1 MPGSSAYQ
9 LEPGKHGETV
19 KDGRRFI
26 RGPDGVTILD
36 GEQAIGP
43 RVPTKRDHDENLA
56 DRMRK
61 GDRKNLAQRL
71 LEYMD
76 VDIASRADW
85 EQREQIGLAL
95 MGINELPEDL
105 AERAADVESPGLAQ
119 VKMPLMIQAMVT
131 FQSRAIAEMFPSEGP
146 VKTQVLG
153 KHTREREEQAAR
165 IRNFGNYYLTQVD
178 KGYFPDTNQMLL
190 YLPKAGS
197 SFRKA
202 GINWVTGL
210 PELRYVKATN
220 FIVPYSATSLEQAP
234 RYAHRYT
241 MTGQEIRRAMEQGR
255 FCDDV
260 RLHKPSVNQAK
271 HPKVADVSDYRTP
284 SEHDDDALYSIC
296 EYHID
301 LELECDRLGRPE
313 KDGGSWRLLPYV
325 VLVEEENQEIL
336 LIRRNWAKADK
347 SCRKILWFTHHKF
360 FPGLGFYGWGYPHV
374 VGSLAKAV
382 NDGVNAMLDA
392 EYAANFRGGFVT
404 KEGKAVGMGG
414 EMRLEHGVYKALD
427 GTYEE
432 ISKALFSPEFKGTTP
447 GMAKLV
453 EMLIQAFER
462 FGSIT
467 EAAVGD
473 ADNRGPVG
481 TTLALIEQSSVVPT
495 AIHKALHVSMG
506 NELQMWAQLVSM
518 YMPNQYEYEQAGE
531 ERHLLKQDFDGA
543 VDVLPVSDPN
553 IFSQTQRI
561 ALCQGTLQLQME
573 APDLYTPPKRVEAHR
588 RMLAAMRVPDLDAVA
603 PELKSPKYLDPV
615 AEFQIIMT
623 GGPVKAFETQQHE
636 AHLQVHAHQRAFLMG
651 TPSFM
656 QMQPERQ
663 QMILGALDAHEADHM
678 ALLYRQIV
686 MSTAGIPMLPADESG
701 ESPELPPEIEMRITM
716 AVMQRLPPPPPPVQ
730 GQGQG
735 DDTMAKAQA
744 QIEAKR
750 LESEA
755 SIERDTQAFIR
766 EEQRK
771 QRAWEAEER
780 RKDESTQAE
789 IVRQGAKAKLE
800 LTKGAAVAG
809 QQLSAKEQA
818 AQQQLQHKEMGAR
831 QQMGHK
837 EAGAGQQLRHKEQ
850 GAQQQLGHK
859 AAAASLDRTTK
870 RASAEQ
876 DRELKGSA
884 ATQDRELKAAAGS
897 QDRELKGKSA
907 AQDRRLTDSKAK
919 QEQRLTEQQHQQGT
933 RHTEE
938 QHEQAVQILKED
950 HAIEAQHKQE
960 DHKLQTKQAEQSG
973 KLKLQQTKEQ
983 MRAKKAAGKSSK
995 KKAAK
1000 K

>member
-1 MPGSSAYQ
+1 MPGSSALQ
-9 LEPGKHGETV
+9 TEPGKHGETV

-61 GDRKNLAQRL
+61 GDRRNLAARL

-76 VDIASRADW
+76 VDIQSRADW

-95 MGINELPEDL
+95 MGINELPDDL

-131 FQSRAIAEMFPSEGP
+131 FQSRGIAEMFPSEGP

-153 KHTREREEQAAR
+153 KQTREREQQAER
-165 IRNFGNYYLTQVD
+165 IRNFGNYYLGQVD

-197 SFRKA
+197 AFRKA

-220 FIVPYSATSLEQAP
+220 FIVPYSATSLEQAS

-241 MTGQEIRRAMEQGR
+241 MTGQEIRRAMEAGR

-260 RLHKPSVNQAK
+260 RLHKPSINQAK

-284 SEHDDDALYSIC
+284 SEHDDDALYSVA

-301 LELECDRLGRPE
+301 LELECDRMGRPE
-313 KDGGSWRLLPYV
+313 KDGDSWRLLPYV

-336 LIRRNWAKADK
+336 LIRRNWAKQDK
-347 SCRKILWFTHHKF
+347 SCRKTLWFSHHKF

-382 NDGVNAMLDA
+382 NDGVNCMLDA

-404 KEGKAVGMGG
+404 KEGKAVGMSG
-414 EMRLEHGVYKALD
+414 EIRLEHGVFKPLD
-427 GTYEE
+427 GSYEE
-432 ISKALFSPEFKGTTP
+432 ISKALFAPEFRGTTP
-447 GMAKLV
+447 GMASLV
-453 EMLIQAFER
+453 EMLIGAFER

-481 TTLALIEQSSVVPT
+481 TTIALIEQSSVVPT

-518 YMPNQYEYEQAGE
+518 YMPNRYDYEQAGE

-561 ALCQGTLQLQME
+561 ALCQGTLQLQAE
-573 APDLYTPPKRVEAHR
+573 APDLYTPQKRVEAHR

-603 PELKSPKYLDPV
+603 PEIKAPKYLDPV

-623 GGPVKAFETQQHE
+623 GGAVKAFETQQHQ

-651 TPSFM
+651 MPSFM
-656 QMQPERQ
+656 SMQPERQ
-663 QMILGALDAHEADHM
+663 QMVLGALDAHEADHM
-678 ALLYRQIV
+678 ALMYRQMI
-686 MSTAGIPMLPADESG
+686 MSNAGIPMLPPDESG
-701 ESPELPPEIEMRITM
+701 ELPELPPEIEQRITM
-716 AVMQRLPPPPPPVQ
+716 AVVQQLPPPPPPVQ
-730 GQGQG
+730 GEGQG
-735 DDTMAKAQA
+735 DDGTIAKTQA
-744 QIEAKR
+744 QIKAKEM
-750 LESEA
+750 ESA
-755 SIERDTQAFIR
+755 AQVERDTRAFLA
-766 EEQRK
+766 EEKRK
-771 QRAWEAEER
+771 QEAFAAEEK
-780 RKDESTQAE
+780 RKDDAAQAE
-789 IVRQGAKAKLE
+789 IIRQGAKAKLQLKAGA
-800 LTKGAAVAG
+800 LTTEQKLAAGEASTK
-809 QQLSAKEQA
+809 QQLSAKERA
-818 AQQQLQHKEMGAR
+818 TQQQMQHKEKGAS
-831 QQMGHK
+831 QQF
-837 EAGAGQQLRHKEQ
+837 RHKET
-850 GAQQQLGHK
+850 GA
-859 AAAASLDRTTK
+859 ALDRGLK
-870 RASAEQ
+870 GKSAEQ
-876 DRELKGSA
+876 DR
-884 ATQDRELKAAAGS
+884 DN
-897 QDRELKGKSA
+897 KGKSA
-907 AQDRRLTDSKAK
+907 AQERRLSASKAE
-919 QEQRLTEQQHQQGT
+919 QERKLRDVEHQQGVQ
-933 RHTEE
+933 HTEE
-938 QHEQAVQILKED
+938 QHKQAVQILEED
-950 HAIEAQHKQE
+950 HAIKAEQAQEEHKI
-960 DHKLQTKQAEQSG
+960 KTKQAEQTG
-973 KLKLQQTKEQ
+973 KLKIQQAKEQ
-983 MRAKKAAGKSSK
+983 ARAKKQAATK